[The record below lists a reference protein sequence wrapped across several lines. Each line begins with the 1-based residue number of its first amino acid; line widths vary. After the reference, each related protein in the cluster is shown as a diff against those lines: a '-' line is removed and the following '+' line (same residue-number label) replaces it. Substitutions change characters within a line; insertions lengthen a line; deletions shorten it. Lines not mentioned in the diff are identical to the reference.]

1 MDFYFIQGFIDRATE
16 EMRAENAELVAEIS
30 RLESLLAAEREK
42 NIKLTEERNTAIS
55 NMGYLY
61 EAIRNLT
68 DDQDRYR

>member
-1 MDFYFIQGFIDRATE
+1 MMDFYFIQGFIDRATE
-16 EMRAENAELVAEIS
+16 ELRAENAELVTEIS

-68 DDQDRYR
+68 DDQDRY